1 MSRTLNRFAALF
13 VAALLVMATPV
24 LADVVKMKDGHP
36 DRYVVQKGDTLW
48 DIATRFL
55 ESPWNWPRIWRNN
68 QQIKNP
74 HLIYPGDVIVFK
86 VVKGEPVLTVERTEK
101 LSPTTETGPST
112 VVMPPDQRTVKL
124 EPEVRVEPLEKAI
137 PTIPP
142 GDIEPFLDTPLV
154 VTHDELESAGYITV
168 GMEGRIVL
176 GAGSEFYARAL
187 PPGVE
192 EFKIVRRGA
201 ALVNPQTGRL
211 LGYEAVDLGD
221 ARVITPGDPTKL
233 LMVSARQ
240 EIQPTDRLV
249 PAPRAQALPFYQPHA
264 PKTEVRGWVLHGENA
279 VSEIGPHQV
288 VALSL
293 GRRDGID
300 EGTVLRV
307 KRHIGDALDPVTRT
321 RYALPD
327 DDAGIVMVFRV
338 FDRVSF
344 ALVMSATRSI
354 HVNDAVVTP

>member
-1 MSRTLNRFAALF
+1 MSRTLNRFAALL

-55 ESPWNWPRIWRNN
+55 DSPWNWPKIWRIN

-86 VVKGEPVLTVERTEK
+86 MVNGEPVLTVERMEK
-101 LSPTTETGPST
+101 LAPTAPAETGT
-112 VVMPPDQRTVKL
+112 MVVPPDQRTVKL
-124 EPEVRVEPLEKAI
+124 EPQIREESLEKAI

-142 GDIEPFLDTPLV
+142 GDIEPFLDAPLV
-154 VTHDELESAGYITV
+154 VTHDELEDAGYITV

-176 GAGSEFYARAL
+176 AAGSEFYARAI

-192 EFKIVRRGA
+192 DFKIVRRGT
-201 ALVNPQTGRL
+201 ALVNPETGRL

-221 ARVITPGDPTKL
+221 ARVITSGDPAKL
-233 LMVSARQ
+233 LMVRARQ

-249 PAPRAQALPFYQPHA
+249 PAPKAHALPFYQPHA
-264 PKTEVRGWVLHGENA
+264 PKKEVRGWILLGENA

-327 DDAGIVMVFRV
+327 DDAGLVMVFRT
-338 FDRVSF
+338 FDRVSY